1 MSVITDILAFFTLL
15 KLTIDS
21 LLSIKEIL
29 SESTLE
35 IQELVDQIKNAQ
47 IDYGSKINVTGIY
60 SDFVPV
66 SRHLIIDLAEY
77 KNCLPIDPIPCRPF
91 SIEGYYCSSIQY
103 YKSEY
108 AGDPECIPVFFKVDT
123 KRPTIPY
130 LSGTTVEIKGKL
142 ISIPYIWK
150 KNLDVDAPAGILA
163 KSIDLIGAEKNSF
176 GVLHWKVVRD
186 KNNVLKNGGG
196 QILSS
201 DIFWSFNERIDN
213 QRIFCLNGGKTEFCQ
228 GNTDEEYENVYEFY
242 LVNIL
247 DEDELKSAS
256 EYLSSKFGSSK
267 VDAQWDMVKNPYN
280 QTNWLKQKLGL

>member
-1 MSVITDILAFFTLL
+1 MSVISDILTFFEAL
-15 KLTIDS
+15 KLTIGS
-21 LLSIKEIL
+21 YLSIKEIL
-29 SESTLE
+29 SQSSLE
-35 IQELVDQIKNAQ
+35 IQELVDRIENGQ

-66 SRHLIIDLAEY
+66 SRHLIVDLEKY
-77 KNCLPIDPIPCRPF
+77 KYTLPIDPIPCRPF

-142 ISIPYIWK
+142 ISIPDIWK
-150 KNLDVDAPAGILA
+150 KFLDVDASAGILA

-176 GVLHWKVVRD
+176 GVLPWKVVRD
-186 KNNVLKNGGG
+186 EHNIFKNFGG
-196 QILSS
+196 QIVSS
-201 DIFWSFNERIDN
+201 YTFWSFTERIDN
-213 QRIFCLNGGKTEFCQ
+213 QRILCLNGGKTEFRQ
-228 GNTDEEYENVYEFY
+228 GNTDEEYENVHELY

-247 DEDELKSAS
+247 DEDELKSTS

-267 VDAQWDMVKNPYN
+267 VDAQWNMVKNPYN